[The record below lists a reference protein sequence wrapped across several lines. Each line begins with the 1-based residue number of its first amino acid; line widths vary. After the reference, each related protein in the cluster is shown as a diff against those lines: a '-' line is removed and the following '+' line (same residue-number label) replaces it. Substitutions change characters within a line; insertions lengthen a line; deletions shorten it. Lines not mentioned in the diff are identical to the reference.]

1 MPCSPLDDD
10 PKILPPLPAATG
22 DPPPPP
28 PPKIDDPPPVDPVA
42 VAGDAKPA
50 PVPPNRD
57 PPDDGAPPP
66 NTDAVAVEGAPNG
79 EAVTADTGSD
89 EPKPMLV
96 KEKADAEYSGVFP
109 GCCCWPNTD

>member
-28 PPKIDDPPPVDPVA
+28 PKIDDPPPVDPVA
-42 VAGDAKPA
+42 VAGDDAKPA

-109 GCCCWPNTD
+109 GCCWLNTD